1 MKKENIEEFD
11 LMHFEELPSLEE
23 KKDYLGEFIFKRIQN
38 HAIAKIKNFDI
49 NMIAKITGMIL
60 GINNINEIIEIAR
73 SYQQLTERIQEAL
86 DLIENKKP

>member
-1 MKKENIEEFD
+1 
-11 LMHFEELPSLEE
+11 
-23 KKDYLGEFIFKRIQN
+23 
-38 HAIAKIKNFDI
+38 
-49 NMIAKITGMIL
+49 MIL